1 MEGRW
6 WAEKKKGHTFFD
18 TGVIPQ
24 LIPLRALTHQVPGWQ
39 DTAGYALWTPAA
51 LTAVGLGQAQ
61 QAAWPG
67 HTGIAS

>member
-1 MEGRW
+1 MVGR
-6 WAEKKKGHTFFD
+6 KKKGHTFFD
-18 TGVIPQ
+18 TGVVPQ

-39 DTAGYALWTPAA
+39 DTAGYTLWTPAA